1 MTAKD
6 NLEDRLNQILPKITS
21 DSFLKAEGV
30 GKDIPYFIFD
40 YLPVSELAVRQH
52 IGFLLEHIRKQ
63 KPGLRVVH
71 INLFDFIIQHLKD
84 RGLLEKSIEM
94 EKTRGREQLQKQLEK
109 ILHPQKI
116 APLIAELIPP
126 DKTDLVLVSGI
137 GSSWPFV
144 RASSLLNNLHQ
155 FTGLTPVVMFY
166 PGSYDQ
172 TSFRLFDKVR
182 DKEKQDSYYRAFR
195 LIP

>member
-1 MTAKD
+1 MTATF
-6 NLEDRLNQILPKITS
+6 EDRLNQILPKITS
-21 DSFLKAEGV
+21 DTFLAAEGV
-30 GKDIPYFIFD
+30 GKDIPYFIFE
-40 YLPVSELAVRQH
+40 YPPEKELAARQH
-52 IGFLLEHIRKQ
+52 IDFLLDHIPKQ

-71 INLFDFIIQHLKD
+71 VNLFDFAIKHLEG
-84 RGLLEKSIEM
+84 RGLLQKSIEM
-94 EKTRGREQLQKQLEK
+94 EKTRGRDHLLKQIEK

-126 DKTDLVLVSGI
+126 SETDLVLISGV
-137 GSSWPFV
+137 GSVWPFL
-144 RASSLLNNLHQ
+144 RASSVLNNLHR

-166 PGSYDQ
+166 PGLYDQ
-172 TSFRLFDKVR
+172 TSFRLFGKVR

>member
-1 MTAKD
+1 MTATF
-6 NLEDRLNQILPKITS
+6 EDRLNQILPKITS
-21 DSFLKAEGV
+21 DTFLAAEGV
-30 GKDIPYFIFD
+30 GKDIPYFIFE
-40 YLPVSELAVRQH
+40 YPPENELAVRHH
-52 IGFLLEHIRKQ
+52 ILFLLDHIPKQ
-63 KPGLRVVH
+63 NPSLKVVH
-71 INLFDFIIQHLKD
+71 VNLFDFIIQHLND

-94 EKTRGREQLQKQLEK
+94 EKTRGKEQLRKQLEK

-126 DKTDLVLVSGI
+126 EKTDLVLISGV
-137 GSSWPFV
+137 GNVWPFM
-144 RASSLLNNLHQ
+144 RASGLLNNLHR
-155 FTGLTPVVMFY
+155 FTGMTPVVMFY

-172 TSFRLFDKVR
+172 TSFRLFGKVR

>member
-1 MTAKD
+1 MTAVF
-6 NLEDRLNQILPKITS
+6 EERLNQILPKITS
-21 DSFLKAEGV
+21 APFLAAEGV
-30 GKDIPYFIFD
+30 GKDIPYFIFE
-40 YLPVSELAVRQH
+40 YPPEHELAVRQH
-52 IGFLLEHIRKQ
+52 IVFLLDHIPMQ

-84 RGLLEKSIEM
+84 RGLLEKSVEM
-94 EKTRGREQLQKQLEK
+94 EKSRGREQLQKQLEK

-126 DKTDLVLVSGI
+126 DKTDLVLISGI
-137 GSSWPFV
+137 GNSWPFV
-144 RASSLLNNLHQ
+144 RASSLLNNLHR

-172 TSFRLFDKVR
+172 TSFRLFGKVR